1 MPLTIL
7 AACAFGIAVVAVSLY
22 HVVVVAP
29 QMRKIARIL
38 RGDGDPVDGE
48 SLARLRFAQES
59 FERQSG
65 TRLDSLE
72 KLVRHELLKIGFL
85 RFNAF
90 SDVGSDLSY
99 AIALLNEEGDGVVL
113 TSIYS
118 REETRTYG
126 KAVRRFV
133 PAQGASKEEQ
143 TAISMTR
150 QSVGVGAG

>member
-7 AACAFGIAVVAVSLY
+7 AACAFGIAIVAVLFY
-22 HVVVVAP
+22 HVVYVGP
-29 QMRKIARIL
+29 QLRKVARIL
-38 RGDGDPVDGE
+38 RGDGNPVDGE
-48 SLARLRFAQES
+48 SLARLRFAQEA

-126 KAVRRFV
+126 KTVRRFV